1 MTTTHPAP
9 AGTICP
15 PSDVVNLIIP
25 WTTSGGVLNVGAGDI
40 TLQDGAFAR
49 VESIGHHE
57 AYGRYYVRVQF
68 EGRCGPCH
76 FAAESLTAVRRYVT
90 EED

>member
-25 WTTSGGVLNVGAGDI
+25 WADVAAGDLVLFDGEFCLVTHKADCAGRPLFWLEGSDAGNGGVLPAG
-40 TLQDGAFAR
+40 TYA
-49 VESIGHHE
+49 
-57 AYGRYYVRVQF
+57 
-68 EGRCGPCH
+68 
-76 FAAESLTAVRRYVT
+76 AVRRYV
-90 EED
+90 EG